1 MGGAREFFCAV
12 RDAAQRIRDAPLK
25 VEQMEQEAIMRSRR
39 DGPRGKGGVTDPSR
53 RIDDMIDYENRLAK
67 EQAEDRLLVT
77 RGEMVVDGL
86 RQIDPLGADVLFERY
101 LNLSPWPIVAF
112 SVGLTLT
119 HTRERESLAFDRIDS
134 EGIAAMGIGEPWA
147 TVADGGAYRVE

>member
-77 RGEMVVDGL
+77 
-86 RQIDPLGADVLFERY
+86 A
-101 LNLSPWPIVAF
+101 
-112 SVGLTLT
+112 
-119 HTRERESLAFDRIDS
+119 RELLPMMLDR
-134 EGIAAMGIGEPWA
+134 MK
-147 TVADGGAYRVE
+147 GGRR